1 MARRPSRGVGSPG
14 PSVARLCSH
23 CWARARFDPRSSECF
38 GLTLVF
44 LPGHFVRSKTLG
56 PVFRYGAVSA
66 RWLSNRAFISA
77 VYRVSGLPFFTRPSV
92 PRSPIPPPA
101 PARSR
106 RGPPLRRSRLERP
119 KTQPGAPSSRSLV
132 SLAGP
137 SGLQRSGRH
146 YQVLTPVGGYR
157 PAVQI
162 ICRADESR
170 LVYGFT

>member
-14 PSVARLCSH
+14 PASPAFAPTV
-23 CWARARFDPRSSECF
+23 
-38 GLTLVF
+38 G
-44 LPGHFVRSKTLG
+44 PGHDSTHEVANALVLPWCFSRPLCPVEDLR

-106 RGPPLRRSRLERP
+106 RGPPLRRSHLERP
-119 KTQPGAPSSRSLV
+119 RTQPGAPSSRSLV